1 MQTEAQRIVNVL
13 ICLPTQTPNRPD
25 LALRFRVALLSG
37 ARKFLFRQG
46 LWIEDLQI
54 PPEQE
59 CSNGSMILFAVVLW
73 RAFFSVGRVT
83 PCAPFKA
90 MKLLKIKTA
99 RFSQVIE
106 NCGKPLVYTLW
117 QKPSADRHLQAQIKK
132 NRVMTILKSE
142 SGTDFGIVGFKESRE
157 ARYLI
162 FPKSLKR
169 FADKRI
175 IGIDWA
181 LVRE

>member
-1 MQTEAQRIVNVL
+1 
-13 ICLPTQTPNRPD
+13 
-25 LALRFRVALLSG
+25 
-37 ARKFLFRQG
+37 
-46 LWIEDLQI
+46 
-54 PPEQE
+54 
-59 CSNGSMILFAVVLW
+59 
-73 RAFFSVGRVT
+73 
-83 PCAPFKA
+83 

-99 RFSQVIE
+99 RFSQIIE
-106 NCGKPLVYTLW
+106 SCGKPEVYTLW
-117 QKPSADRHLQAQIKK
+117 QKPSADRRLEGQIKK
-132 NRVMTILKSE
+132 TRVMTILKSE

-169 FADKRI
+169 FAERRI